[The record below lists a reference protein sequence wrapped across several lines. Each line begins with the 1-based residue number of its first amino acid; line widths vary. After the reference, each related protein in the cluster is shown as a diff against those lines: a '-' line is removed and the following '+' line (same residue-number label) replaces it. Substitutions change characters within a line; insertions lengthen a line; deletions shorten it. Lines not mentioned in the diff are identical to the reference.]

1 MLPFYRS
8 NILWNLDQCRTV
20 AEVFSDAGSLVHN
33 LLTKIVKLLT
43 TIQQDIAFIVRDI
56 MICRLGLEEAHLRDA
71 ALLLDELHVGLP
83 EKLELKL
90 EIENKFCI
98 HISRE
103 EVDKIVTVA
112 NIILCVQQKMQ

>member
-1 MLPFYRS
+1 
-8 NILWNLDQCRTV
+8 
-20 AEVFSDAGSLVHN
+20 
-33 LLTKIVKLLT
+33 
-43 TIQQDIAFIVRDI
+43 